1 MYLIVVLKV
10 IEARFQAGKV
20 YSWAGIC
27 LVLELLIDYINHQN
41 QYSPKMPCWSKA
53 FLQINFNFCGKLNKL
68 NPCCCTSVHLFITD
82 ECHSWGQNVV
92 RKKSDKAIIAKVVSL
107 MFLSH
112 FDVFCDQLLNR
123 YSAKWNLIDLYNKD
137 TKNTD
142 AYHSYTWQYNSLI
155 QALLRVHLWEVSLYK
170 VVAWDRNAK
179 KVIECWRDVLV

>member
-10 IEARFQAGKV
+10 IEAGFQAGKV

-27 LVLELLIDYINHQN
+27 VVLVLIDYINHQN
-41 QYSPKMPCWSKA
+41 QYSPKMPYWSKA
-53 FLQINFNFCGKLNKL
+53 FLWHWIVDFNFCGKLNKL

-112 FDVFCDQLLNR
+112 FDVFCDQLLNK
-123 YSAKWNLIDLYNKD
+123 YSANGIYLADLYNKD

-142 AYHSYTWQYNSLI
+142 AYHSCT
-155 QALLRVHLWEVSLYK
+155 
-170 VVAWDRNAK
+170 
-179 KVIECWRDVLV
+179 